1 MAVRITFTTAYLRD
15 TYTITLY
22 HPLPRSLR
30 VKRAWSSS
38 RKNTNRKKK
47 KKKKKKRLEKTISK
61 NQPTWEQLHN
71 AEQVASETPKE
82 EEVGIPQVLVFD
94 ENGIIEERIDGP
106 KKKPNFAQR
115 IADAAQNV
123 VLLDDELL
131 QPKEYR
137 PRRSRRDINT
147 ESSKAT
153 KKKKPNKKEKLSKKR
168 KLEKKEDDTKGA
180 KECVE
185 AGQSGCEMEDNR
197 LQDMNGNTA
206 KRKGRSLALI
216 RSLSEK
222 SFTKLLQATRSK
234 GPQDGR

>member
-22 HPLPRSLR
+22 HPLPRSLCG
-30 VKRAWSSS
+30 KRAWSLLRKDAN
-38 RKNTNRKKK
+38 RKNKKK
-47 KKKKKKRLEKTISK
+47 KLEKTISK
-61 NQPTWEQLHN
+61 NQTTWEQLHK
-71 AEQVASETPKE
+71 AEQAASETLKE
-82 EEVGIPQVLVFD
+82 EEVDIPQVKVFN
-94 ENGIIEERIDGP
+94 ENGSIEERIEGP
-106 KKKPNFAQR
+106 STKPNFAQR
-115 IADAAQNV
+115 IADAAHNV
-123 VLLDDELL
+123 VPLDDELL

-137 PRRSRRDINT
+137 PRQSRRDINT

-153 KKKKPNKKEKLSKKR
+153 KKKKPKRKKKLSKKR
-168 KLEKKEDDTKGA
+168 KVEKKEDDTKGA

-197 LQDMNGNTA
+197 LQDRNGDTA
-206 KRKGRSLALI
+206 KTKGRPLALI

-222 SFTKLLQATRSK
+222 SFAKLLQATRSK

>member
-30 VKRAWSSS
+30 GKRARSSS
-38 RKNTNRKKK
+38 RKDTNRKKK
-47 KKKKKKRLEKTISK
+47 NKRLEKTISK
-61 NQPTWEQLHN
+61 NQPTWEQLHK
-71 AEQVASETPKE
+71 AEQAASETPKDD
-82 EEVGIPQVLVFD
+82 EVNIPQVQVFN
-94 ENGIIEERIDGP
+94 ENGIVEERIEGP
-106 KKKPNFAQR
+106 ATKPSFAQR
-115 IADAAQNV
+115 IVDAAHNV
-123 VLLDDELL
+123 VSLDDELL

-137 PRRSRRDINT
+137 PRQSRRDIHT

-153 KKKKPNKKEKLSKKR
+153 KKKKPNRKKKLSKNR

-180 KECVE
+180 KKFVK
-185 AGQSGCEMEDNR
+185 AGQSGCEMEDSR
-197 LQDMNGNTA
+197 LQDRNGNTA
-206 KRKGRSLALI
+206 KTKGRPLDLI

-222 SFTKLLQATRSK
+222 SFAKLLQATRSK